1 MSFIVVVVQKL
12 ELNRPNATLYLFWDF
27 VFTTVYL
34 PILLLLLVGRKRV
47 ETVHKNF
54 RTGIF
59 FFQFYQ
65 YNLVIFVLFL
75 LFDRRFFR
83 TQNKNKFNCFK

>member
-12 ELNRPNATLYLFWDF
+12 EFNRPNATLYLFWDF

-59 FFQFYQ
+59 FLSILSIQFGDFC
-65 YNLVIFVLFL
+65 FVSS
-75 LFDRRFFR
+75 FR
-83 TQNKNKFNCFK
+83 SAFRSHAKQKQI